1 MDVWHRCCA
10 GFDVHKRT
18 VVACVQTDDRV
29 SKSIKAF
36 ADLLALSD
44 RLAAQLHPVASHAGI
59 PGPDS

>member
-1 MDVWHRCCA
+1 MDVCCA
-10 GFDVHKRT
+10 GFGVHKRT
-18 VVACVQTDDRV
+18 VVACVQTVDPVGKV

-36 ADLLALSD
+36 VDLLALSD